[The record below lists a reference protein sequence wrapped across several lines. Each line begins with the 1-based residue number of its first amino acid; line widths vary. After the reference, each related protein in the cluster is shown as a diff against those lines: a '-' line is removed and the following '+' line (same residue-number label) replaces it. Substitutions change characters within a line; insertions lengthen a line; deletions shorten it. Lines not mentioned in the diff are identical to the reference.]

1 MVLSLHGVSTLTEN
15 TCLAGFEKLLK
26 QPCALQYTAL
36 VARWYFG
43 KSKGMDDD
51 DEPRMNKS
59 SCALSLALSDSLQ
72 LV

>member
-51 DEPRMNKS
+51 DVTENE
-59 SCALSLALSDSLQ
+59 
-72 LV
+72 

>member
-43 KSKGMDDD
+43 KSKEWMDDD
-51 DEPRMNKS
+51 DVTENE
-59 SCALSLALSDSLQ
+59 
-72 LV
+72 